1 MLSTVYRR
9 TNRGQIAIL
18 TRSTLPVEQVRLL
31 MRFTGF
37 TPLEFLTSDFREP
50 EMARQM
56 ACELLD
62 AGLIESVPDEAPLIS
77 AWGALDELVPA

>member
-9 TNRGQIAIL
+9 TDQGQIAVL
-18 TRSTLPVEQVRLL
+18 TRSTLPSEQAHLL

-37 TPLEFLTSDFREP
+37 TPLEFLAPDRRDTDKLH
-50 EMARQM
+50 EMA
-56 ACELLD
+56 CLLLE
-62 AGLIESVPDEAPLIS
+62 AGLIEPVLPEEPPAS

>member
-9 TNRGQIAIL
+9 TERGQIAIL
-18 TRSTLPVEQVRLL
+18 TRSSLPSESARLL

-37 TPLEFLTSDFREP
+37 TPLAFLAPDRRDPDKLRE
-50 EMARQM
+50 M
-56 ACELLD
+56 ACELLE
-62 AGLIESVPDEAPLIS
+62 AGLIEPVLPEAPPTS